1 MVKQTDRRLPVHPKT
16 ANQLLNLLEADD
28 TEIFEIDRSN
38 LVLQLRTI
46 RRAIN
51 ESAEEMEMVA
61 IERVFIKSVS
71 QALARTARKLYRIS
85 EDLNALHRMVEQARP
100 PTAPGRPPRK
110 PTPRNRPKKPGRSS

>member
-1 MVKQTDRRLPVHPKT
+1 MAKQTDRRPPVHSKT
-16 ANQLLNLLEADD
+16 ANQLSNLLEADD

-51 ESAEEMEMVA
+51 ESAEEMEIVA

-71 QALARTARKLYRIS
+71 QALARTARKLYRVS
-85 EDLNALHRMVEQARP
+85 EDLSALHRMVEQARP
-100 PTAPGRPPRK
+100 PTAPGRSPRK
-110 PTPRNRPKKPGRSS
+110 PTPGNRRK